1 VSDDRKD
8 IYRQGRLA
16 LKHLREGREFIDW
29 LNWARAYDEA
39 RREAMQRAGTNSP
52 VGAHY
57 NEQFAKVMAREKLV
71 ERTGP
76 EKHQQFPDPETR
88 SFAMRMLENYDF
100 PAEDPRRKAIKVWRS
115 ELYAKDP
122 QKYGQLNHPKRV
134 VQRWLEDTMP
144 QAEKQAREEAR
155 KWRAAEKA
163 AAPDPIAE
171 DLANEEGRH
180 RDTRRELEDLREL
193 LGLILGELESG
204 TVSEATVERIRAMLR
219 GEEGR
224 QGE

>member
-1 VSDDRKD
+1 MTDDRKE

-16 LKHLREGREFIDW
+16 LKHLTQGRDFLDW

-39 RREAMQRAGTNSP
+39 QREAMQRAGTNSP
-52 VGAHY
+52 VGAYY
-57 NEQFAKVMAREKLV
+57 NEAFAKVMAREKLV
-71 ERTGP
+71 ERKGS
-76 EKHQQFPDPETR
+76 EKHKQFPDPETR
-88 SFAMRMLENYDF
+88 SFALKMLKNYDF
-100 PAEDPRRKAIKVWRS
+100 PAEDPRRKAIKVWRD
-115 ELYAKDP
+115 ELRTTNP
-122 QKYGQLNHPKRV
+122 QKYGALNHPKRV
-134 VQRWLEDTMP
+134 WLNWLDDTMP
-144 QAEKQAREEAR
+144 QTERTAREEAR
-155 KWRAAEKA
+155 KQRAAEKA